1 VKILE
6 NTVKEIIDDLEYLFR
21 NGEIGMEVSNNP
33 DYYQRFCKVL
43 DATEMRYDLHIHE
56 YDEDSLV
63 VKLV

>member
-1 VKILE
+1 ME

-21 NGEIGMEVSNNP
+21 NGEIGMEVSNP
-33 DYYQRFCKVL
+33 TYYQRFCRVL

>member
-1 VKILE
+1 MRILD

-21 NGEIGMEVSNNP
+21 NGSIGMEVSTP
-33 DYYQRFCKVL
+33 AYYQRFCKVL
-43 DATEMRYDLHIHE
+43 DATDIRYDLHIHE

>member
-1 VKILE
+1 ME

-21 NGEIGMEVSNNP
+21 NGEIGMEVINP
-33 DYYQRFCKVL
+33 TYYQRFCKVL
-43 DATEMRYDLHIHE
+43 DATEIRYDLHIHE

>member
-1 VKILE
+1 M
-6 NTVKEIIDDLEYLFR
+6 IDDLEYLFR
-21 NGEIGMEVSNNP
+21 NGEIGIGVSNP
-33 DYYQRFCKVL
+33 AYYQRFCKVL

>member
-1 VKILE
+1 MRILE
-6 NTVKEIIDDLEYLFR
+6 NTVKEIIDDIEYLFR
-21 NGEIGMEVSNNP
+21 NGEIGIEVSNP
-33 DYYQRFCKVL
+33 SYYQRFCKVL

>member
-1 VKILE
+1 ME
-6 NTVKEIIDDLEYLFR
+6 STVKEIIDDLEYLFR
-21 NGEIGMEVSNNP
+21 NGEIGMEVTNP
-33 DYYQRFCKVL
+33 AYYQRFYKVL

>member
-1 VKILE
+1 ME

-21 NGEIGMEVSNNP
+21 NGEVGMEVSNP
-33 DYYQRFCKVL
+33 AYYQRFCKVL
-43 DATEMRYDLHIHE
+43 NATDMRYDLHIHE

>member
-1 VKILE
+1 MKILE

-21 NGEIGMEVSNNP
+21 NGEIGMEVSNP